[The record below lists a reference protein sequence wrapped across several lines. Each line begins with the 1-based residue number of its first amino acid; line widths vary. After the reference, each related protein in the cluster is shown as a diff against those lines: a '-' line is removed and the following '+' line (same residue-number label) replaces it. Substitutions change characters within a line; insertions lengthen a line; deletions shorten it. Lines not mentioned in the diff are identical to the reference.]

1 MFFYV
6 VISADYLSSATI
18 AELSDPSVNLS
29 LRTKNLNLSLCVDE
43 LLPIRKTVTSLSQS
57 MFKIKKRERESN
69 PISKIEWSYL
79 SG

>member
-6 VISADYLSSATI
+6 VISVDYSSSATI
-18 AELSDPSVNLS
+18 AELSDASVNLS